1 MPSTRKRKPNPSDD
15 GLAAQ
20 SVAGEEDPGAALD
33 AQSPAAPERPGPR
46 AAPGAPPSRKP
57 LAPGDEAAA
66 GTPGT
71 GETVC
76 DRCGG
81 RGTID
86 GGERCPVCG
95 GSGTVIHGIGGG

>member
-1 MPSTRKRKPNPSDD
+1 MPRTPAPDPDD
-15 GLAAQ
+15 DANAAQ

-33 AQSPAAPERPGPR
+33 AQPPAEPPAGREARTPDP
-46 AAPGAPPSRKP
+46 APSRKP
-57 LAPGDEAAA
+57 LAAGDEAAA

-86 GGERCPVCG
+86 GGARCPVCS
-95 GSGTVIHGIGGG
+95 GSGKLIHGIGGG

>member
-1 MPSTRKRKPNPSDD
+1 MPTTRKKKPKPSDD

-33 AQSPAAPERPGPR
+33 APSPIPSTRHEAP
-46 AAPGAPPSRKP
+46 ATPGASRKP

-86 GGERCPVCG
+86 GGARCPVCG
-95 GSGTVIHGIGGG
+95 GSGTVTHGIGGG

>member
-1 MPSTRKRKPNPSDD
+1 MSRPLAPDPAVD
-15 GLAAQ
+15 GLAAE

-33 AQSPAAPERPGPR
+33 AQPPAAASPSEDGPRPG
-46 AAPGAPPSRKP
+46 AAP
-57 LAPGDEAAA
+57 LAPGDEAPA
-66 GTPGT
+66 GTAGT

-86 GGERCPVCG
+86 GGARCPVCG
-95 GSGTVIHGIGGG
+95 GSGKLIHGIGGGA